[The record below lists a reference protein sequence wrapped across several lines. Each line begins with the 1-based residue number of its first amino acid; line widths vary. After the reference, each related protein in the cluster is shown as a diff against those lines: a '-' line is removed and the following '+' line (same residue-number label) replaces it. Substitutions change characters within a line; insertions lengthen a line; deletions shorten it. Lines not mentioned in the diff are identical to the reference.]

1 MENLVVDGAYRIMD
15 YPMNIVVKIE
25 DEYYL
30 LPALNRHSNDLT
42 KFKKLSKL
50 VINNKELRELL
61 DYEYVTKELE
71 KKSGYEIKVG
81 RAITDEE
88 FDELK
93 QKFNLTEDDIS
104 EPFEFKKG
112 AIFGEKYEI
121 KYTCL
126 QIQLD
131 NKDAMEME
139 QKLKEKGIEA
149 ANIAADRLNIRINK

>member
-1 MENLVVDGAYRIMD
+1 MENLVGDGAYRVMGYSGD
-15 YPMNIVVKIE
+15 IVVKID
-25 DEYYL
+25 DEFYL
-30 LPALNRHSNDLT
+30 LPALNRTSNDLT
-42 KFKKLSKL
+42 KFKKLPESIVK
-50 VINNKELRELL
+50 NKELHELL
-61 DYEYVTKELE
+61 DFEYVTKELE

-149 ANIAADRLNIRINK
+149 ANIAADSLNIRINK

>member
-1 MENLVVDGAYRIMD
+1 MEHLMVDGAYRVMGYSGD
-15 YPMNIVVKIE
+15 IVVKR
-25 DEYYL
+25 DDVCYL
-30 LPALNRHSNDLT
+30 LPALNRTSNDLT
-42 KFKKLSKL
+42 KFKKLPKTI
-50 VINNKELRELL
+50 VENKELHELL
-61 DYEYVTKELE
+61 DFEYVTKELE

-88 FDELK
+88 VDELK

-104 EPFEFKKG
+104 EPFKLKKG

-131 NKDAMEME
+131 NKDAIEME

>member
-1 MENLVVDGAYRIMD
+1 MEHLMVDGAYRVMGYSGD
-15 YPMNIVVKIE
+15 IVVKID
-25 DEYYL
+25 DEFYL
-30 LPALNRHSNDLT
+30 LPALNRTSNDLT
-42 KFKKLSKL
+42 KFKKLPKTI
-50 VINNKELRELL
+50 VENKELHELL
-61 DYEYVTKELE
+61 DFEYVTKELE

-104 EPFEFKKG
+104 EPFKLKKG

-131 NKDAMEME
+131 NKDAIEME

>member
-1 MENLVVDGAYRIMD
+1 MVDGAYRVMGYSGD
-15 YPMNIVVKIE
+15 IVVKID
-25 DEYYL
+25 DEFYL
-30 LPALNRHSNDLT
+30 LPALNRTSNDLT
-42 KFKKLSKL
+42 KFKKLPKTI
-50 VINNKELRELL
+50 VENKELHELL
-61 DYEYVTKELE
+61 DFEYVTKELE

-104 EPFEFKKG
+104 EPFKLKKG

-131 NKDAMEME
+131 NKDAIEME

>member
-61 DYEYVTKELE
+61 DYEY
-71 KKSGYEIKVG
+71 
-81 RAITDEE
+81 
-88 FDELK
+88 
-93 QKFNLTEDDIS
+93 
-104 EPFEFKKG
+104 KG
-112 AIFGEKYEI
+112 
-121 KYTCL
+121 T
-126 QIQLD
+126 
-131 NKDAMEME
+131 
-139 QKLKEKGIEA
+139 
-149 ANIAADRLNIRINK
+149 

>member
-1 MENLVVDGAYRIMD
+1 MENLVVDGAYRVMGYSGD
-15 YPMNIVVKIE
+15 IVVKID
-25 DEYYL
+25 DEFYL
-30 LPALNRHSNDLT
+30 LPALNRTSNDLT
-42 KFKKLSKL
+42 KFKKLPESIVK
-50 VINNKELRELL
+50 NKELHELL
-61 DYEYVTKELE
+61 DFEYVTKELE

-112 AIFGEKYEI
+112 AIFWEKYEI